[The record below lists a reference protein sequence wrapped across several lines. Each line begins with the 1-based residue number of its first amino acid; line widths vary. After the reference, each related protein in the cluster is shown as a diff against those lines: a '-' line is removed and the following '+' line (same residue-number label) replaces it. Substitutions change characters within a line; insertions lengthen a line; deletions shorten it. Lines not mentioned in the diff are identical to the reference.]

1 VACAKVEEEMRRNW
15 KKIVGV
21 AVVATSVIAVAS
33 TAEAANKPY
42 KLGYMIWNASV
53 PFYSNLIK
61 SAKETAKAEGVTID
75 IQSGNGDLA
84 TQIAVVQQFIA
95 QGVDMILISPSD
107 PKGIVPVIRQAT
119 TAGIPVMAVNTE
131 ADTTSGAQVVTYVGV
146 NDYEFGQKQGDLLAQ
161 AVGEK
166 GKVGYIMG
174 KLGTSAEL
182 ARKAGLEDTLKKH
195 PGIEIVASQAAD
207 WDNTKALAITQDYL
221 SKYPQGSL
229 AAIIDQGPEG
239 VNGANFAAQ
248 QGRTDV
254 KFIMGDY
261 PLDVRNA
268 ILKGTVYGTVDQDP
282 SPQGVN
288 GVKDAVL
295 WLDGKKDAVP
305 TPHHYLDLP
314 IITKENADKYPAAWG
329 G

>member
-1 VACAKVEEEMRRNW
+1 MLTQL
-15 KKIVGV
+15 KK
-21 AVVATSVIAVAS
+21 TAVAALTAVAIMGTVS
-33 TAEAANKPY
+33 VAEAANKPY

-61 SAKETAKAEGVTID
+61 KAQETAKEEGVTID

-84 TQIAVVQQFIA
+84 TQISVVQNFIA

-119 TAGIPVMAVNTE
+119 AAGIPVMAVNTK
-131 ADTTSGAQVVTYVGV
+131 ADTSTGAQVVTYVDDFV
-146 NDYEFGQKQGDLLAQ
+146 FGQRQGELLAR
-161 AVGEK
+161 AIGGK

-182 ARKAGLEDTLKKH
+182 DRKAGLDDTLKKH
-195 PGIEIVASQAAD
+195 PEIEIVGAQAAD
-207 WDNTKALAITQDYL
+207 WDNAKALAITQDFL
-221 SKYPQGSL
+221 SKYPKGNL
-229 AAIIDQGPEG
+229 AAIVDQGPEG
-239 VNGANFAAQ
+239 VTGANFAAE

-254 KFIMGDY
+254 TFIMGDY

-268 ILKGTVYGTVDQDP
+268 ILKGTVHGTVDQDP
-282 SPQGVN
+282 SPQGVFA
-288 GVKDAVL
+288 VKDAVL
-295 WLDGKKDAVP
+295 WLNGKKDAVP
-305 TPHHYLDLP
+305 SPNHYLDLP
-314 IITKENADKYPAAWG
+314 IITKENVDKYPAAWG